1 MSTSDGYAYFRRSSV
16 SWIMVVMLSMG
27 FYTWVV
33 FWPDQVP
40 YTSLGPLGAISKHL
54 VNEYYGV
61 LYKGWWLAW
70 VVHVFESLVALK
82 LCRTAGVVKASSDL
96 LPPEGMIKAST
107 AHRLVS
113 CGSFRRYCSVL
124 HPWVCSSNTSLMAA
138 ANDGEQAGAPLKQ
151 NLAGTR
157 LGTQTDLPNETGL
170 RFPAD

>member
-40 YTSLGPLGAISKHL
+40 YASLGPLGAISKHL

-82 LCRTAGVVKASSDL
+82 LCSDKGINS
-96 LPPEGMIKAST
+96 PS
-107 AHRLVS
+107 
-113 CGSFRRYCSVL
+113 
-124 HPWVCSSNTSLMAA
+124 
-138 ANDGEQAGAPLKQ
+138 
-151 NLAGTR
+151 TR
-157 LGTQTDLPNETGL
+157 LLWFIQTILFGFASLGL
-170 RFPAD
+170 LLKYKPDGRSKRR